1 MTAEPL
7 SLCHIPSVQ
16 LQHQDGASHRC
27 RRCRPRERELTLPLA
42 GFQGKAELLEV
53 FSTEFQLR
61 LLWGSRGAESSQA
74 ERYEKFDKVL
84 TALSH
89 KLEPAVRFSE
99 L

>member
-1 MTAEPL
+1 MGTAEPL

-27 RRCRPRERELTLPLA
+27 KGSHPRELTFPLA
-42 GFQGKAELLEV
+42 GFQGRAELLEI

>member
-1 MTAEPL
+1 MCSWDA
-7 SLCHIPSVQ
+7 HW
-16 LQHQDGASHRC
+16 DRASHGC
-27 RRCRPRERELTLPLA
+27 RGSHPRELTLPLA